1 MINLTSILSEIKIVP
16 AGAAGG
22 LFPGDLTS
30 VAFSPNFGYN
40 DDLNKIIL
48 KITTI
53 DKVKELP
60 KTYRIWRNTLPV
72 YFYPETKTYE
82 IGEIKPTIDSK
93 GELFHKDY
101 IYFEKDINN
110 LSGLS
115 LDHTKKSWR
124 SFMFKENK
132 VDLKVLRDIVDAF
145 YNQYYNSSDSIDRL
159 VKSSKEKIFK
169 KAYEELKKTEDSY
182 VNVKNKIGEYNLDW
196 IEPIALDLIQKYTN
210 ADMSTYKK
218 S

>member
-1 MINLTSILSEIKIVP
+1 MIKLTSILSEIKVVP
-16 AGAAGG
+16 AGATGG

-30 VAFSPNFGYN
+30 VAFSHNFGSN
-40 DDLNKIIL
+40 DLNKITL

-60 KTYRIWRNTLPV
+60 KTYRIWRNKLPV

-82 IGEIKPTIDSK
+82 IGEIEPMNSK
-93 GELFHKDY
+93 GELFHIDH
-101 IYFEKDINN
+101 IFFEQDINN
-110 LSGLS
+110 LSELS
-115 LDHTKKSWR
+115 LDWIKKSWR
-124 SFMFKENK
+124 SFMFQENK
-132 VDLKVLRDIVDAF
+132 IDLKALANIVNAF
-145 YNQYYNSSDSIDRL
+145 YRQSYSFDSMEFTI
-159 VKSSKEKIFK
+159 KSSKEELFK

-182 VNVKNKIGEYNLDW
+182 LKVKNKIAQDNLDW
-196 IEPIALDLIQKYTN
+196 IEPIALNLIQKYTN